1 GRPFLPKGSAVSTS
15 FCHLIG
21 AGSFYP
27 PFFAPREGDL
37 VIACD
42 GGLAHL
48 SSLGYTPHLAV
59 GDFDSFTGKPEELLP
74 SERILRLPREKD
86 DTDCLYAL
94 KWGLSRGYT
103 RFLLHGSLGGERF
116 SHAVANLALLDYLN
130 GAGGQGVLLGKGIAA
145 FLLEDGKLTFPNH
158 TEGYFSVFSLEKEGE
173 LTLEGFKYPFTGKL
187 QRAMPLGV
195 SNEFL
200 KDVSASVTAKDGS
213 FLLIAE
219 GVNDPLLFFEA
230 ETKEE
235 LYER

>member
-1 GRPFLPKGSAVSTS
+1 MGRPFLPKGSAVSTS

-27 PFFAPREGDL
+27 PFFAPKEGDL

-48 SSLGYTPHLAV
+48 SALGVMPHLAV
-59 GDFDSFTGKPEELLP
+59 GDFDSFTGDPEELLP
-74 SERILRLPREKD
+74 AERVLRLPREKD

-94 KWGLSRGYT
+94 KWGLSQGYT
-103 RFLLHGSLGGERF
+103 RFLLHGSLGGERV
-116 SHAVANLALLDYLN
+116 SHSLANLALLDYLKE
-130 GAGGQGVLLGKGIAA
+130 AGGQGVLLGKGIAA
-145 FLLEDGKLTFPNH
+145 FLLRDGKLTFPRD

-173 LTLEGFKYPFTGKL
+173 LTLEGFKYPFSGKL

-195 SNEFL
+195 SNEFI
-200 KDVSASVTAKDGS
+200 KGVSASVTAKDGS

-219 GVNDPLLFFEA
+219 GVSDPLLFFEA
-230 ETKEE
+230 GRRE
-235 LYER
+235 